1 MLLKVS
7 AGGVPAGSYHA
18 KFTGIEAVNN
28 EFGDGLRWNFEIVSG
43 AFAGRM
49 VSRTT
54 AKGPTTRNSCGKLLS
69 GITGKPLIVD
79 SEFELA
85 NFKGLPYLVVVT
97 EGQTGSTR
105 VDAVTQ
111 LPAAN

>member
-18 KFTGIEAVNN
+18 KFLGVEVVNN
-28 EFGDGLRWNFEIVSG
+28 EYGDGLRWNFQITVG
-43 AFAGRM
+43 DYAGRN

-54 AKGPTTRNSCGKLLS
+54 AKNPTTRNTCGTLLS
-69 GITGKPLIVD
+69 GIAGKPLTID
-79 SEFELA
+79 AEFEVA
-85 NFKGLPYLVVVT
+85 AYVGKTYLVVVN

-111 LPAAN
+111 LPTAN

>member
-7 AGGVPAGSYHA
+7 AGGVPVGSYHA
-18 KFTGIEAVNN
+18 RFTGVEAVNN
-28 EFGDGLRWNFEIVSG
+28 EFGDGLRWNFEITAG
-43 AFAGRM
+43 TNAGRI

-54 AKGPTTRNSCGKLLS
+54 AKTPTPRNTCGKLLS
-69 GITGKPLIVD
+69 GITGKPLTIGG
-79 SEFELA
+79 EFELA
-85 NFKGLPYLVVVT
+85 AFAGRPYLVVVT

-111 LPAAN
+111 LPTAN